1 MIAGDFFRN
10 RWIVG
15 WRSDHSNVV
24 KILGSGADHGRSAD
38 VDVFDQLLECHAGL
52 RSGFFEGV
60 EIHHDHIYRLDA
72 MLGNGCDVRGILAP
86 MQDAAVNFG
95 MQRLHPAIEHFGE
108 AGEIGNI
115 FDGNAGIAQELSGA
129 SSGDEFDAEGG

>member
-1 MIAGDFFRN
+1 
-10 RWIVG
+10 
-15 WRSDHSNVV
+15 
-24 KILGSGADHGRSAD
+24 
-38 VDVFDQLLECHAGL
+38 
-52 RSGFFEGV
+52 
-60 EIHHDHIYRLDA
+60 

-95 MQRLHPAIEHFGE
+95 MQRLHASIEHFGE

-129 SSGDEFDAEGG
+129 SGGDEFDAEGG